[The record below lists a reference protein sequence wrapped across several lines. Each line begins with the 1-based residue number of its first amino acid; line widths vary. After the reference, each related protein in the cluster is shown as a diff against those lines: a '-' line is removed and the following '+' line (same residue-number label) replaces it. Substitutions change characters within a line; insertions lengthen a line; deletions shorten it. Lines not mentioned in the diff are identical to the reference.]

1 MTAHGCGSTRELFS
15 GKQSTGG
22 RRGTKPQFTSELWNQ
37 YGCVVDERPR
47 HNNHME
53 SNNRKLQRLIK
64 ENPSMWDFMEGLR
77 SAYKGDYNLIYQ
89 VGSHPFCLL

>member
-1 MTAHGCGSTRELFS
+1 
-15 GKQSTGG
+15 
-22 RRGTKPQFTSELWNQ
+22 
-37 YGCVVDERPR
+37 
-47 HNNHME
+47 ME

-64 ENPSMWDFMEGLR
+64 ANPSVWDFMEGLR